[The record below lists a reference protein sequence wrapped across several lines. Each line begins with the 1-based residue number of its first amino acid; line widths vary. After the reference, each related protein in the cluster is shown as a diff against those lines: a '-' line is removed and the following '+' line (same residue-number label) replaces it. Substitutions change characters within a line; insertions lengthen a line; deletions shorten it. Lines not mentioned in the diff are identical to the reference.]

1 MVDSCLP
8 NTAAYTFTG
17 GEVGGQAIFE
27 SVHNQGG
34 GTRKKRSSRRS
45 ARRSPRK
52 SARRSARRT
61 ARKSARRTSRKSA
74 RRTAGRSGRGTFEER
89 VKKSCHTE
97 CEKNRK
103 LTIKIIRKMGKK
115 TGLSDKEVNQK
126 IKDYNEN
133 CEGNCVKLL
142 KDKDIM
148 KDILK
153 GMKGRRK
160 RN

>member
-45 ARRSPRK
+45 VRK
-52 SARRSARRT
+52 SSRRSAGKS
-61 ARKSARRTSRKSA
+61 ARKSARKS
-74 RRTAGRSGRGTFEER
+74 AGRSGRGTFEER

>member
-1 MVDSCLP
+1 
-8 NTAAYTFTG
+8 
-17 GEVGGQAIFE
+17 
-27 SVHNQGG
+27 
-34 GTRKKRSSRRS
+34 
-45 ARRSPRK
+45 
-52 SARRSARRT
+52 
-61 ARKSARRTSRKSA
+61 
-74 RRTAGRSGRGTFEER
+74 
-89 VKKSCHTE
+89 
-97 CEKNRK
+97 
-103 LTIKIIRKMGKK
+103 MGKK